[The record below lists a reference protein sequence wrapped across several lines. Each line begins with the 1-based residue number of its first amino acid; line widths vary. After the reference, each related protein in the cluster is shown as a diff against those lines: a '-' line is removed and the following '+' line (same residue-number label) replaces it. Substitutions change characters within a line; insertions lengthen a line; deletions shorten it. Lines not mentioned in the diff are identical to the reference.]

1 MRRQKRTIRKD
12 VSVQCLVV
20 MSFEGMQ
27 VLFVWEP
34 RNYVLS
40 IEGKRLNSHRCERF
54 SERCYPDLN
63 WRPHPYQL
71 ARGFGEEYLLA
82 LLDPFCSRI
91 VGKRVVL
98 KTGLCRP
105 VPGDTGVCL
114 KIV

>member
-27 VLFVWEP
+27 VLFVWAP

-63 WRPHPYQL
+63 WRPHPCQL
-71 ARGFGEEYLLA
+71 ARGLLRLRRLELRTPA
-82 LLDPFCSRI
+82 LKERCSA
-91 VGKRVVL
+91 
-98 KTGLCRP
+98 
-105 VPGDTGVCL
+105 D
-114 KIV
+114 